1 MRKITILFILISFCS
16 FGQKKYFK
24 EAIEKGRSTNEFY
37 FCNLGDGKVVTES
50 DINDY
55 ANKNNIIIK
64 NMTFQQVNRFGDSF
78 TGVSTFKF
86 LPITEIP
93 NYVFSRYIDNS
104 STIITLENI
113 KKYNKGFG
121 NIYNPKTNSFTYQ
134 EVYWSNEVLNNNLQ
148 GKGIG
153 LYINENEMLFFKG
166 TFDKGI
172 LIGEGNFKQYVYNS
186 NFDFESGS
194 LIENGILIG
203 NFKNDFAIFK
213 SNNKY
218 GFIDSKF
225 NFITQVKYNSIEKE
239 FENGR
244 ALVTLN
250 NEKII
255 IDEKGNFIDY
265 TQEQKDTF
273 ELTRRLK
280 EQEERKLAYYKP
292 QIEAY
297 NRIANELSYKYMKQ
311 ISPNTGKNNSYKFLN
326 NDFEQNVREV
336 TINWIAKQY
345 ALADNYHNLQ
355 VTGRI
360 YLEEGR
366 FEQISENGNTT
377 AIRNSNNQLNF
388 WKDMGNLAFDG
399 VKTLLASLPETD
411 YSSTSYSSS
420 TNSDSEIESSSNE
433 NNTKKDVGKHIEFRE
448 DRTADCS
455 QGKVIIFKV
464 YENGKIY
471 EGNSTIKVGD
481 YNGSWHD
488 GCANGGMIFNEQTSK
503 SKITLKQFL
512 IQQYESGTSNAD
524 SYTLTT
530 K

>member
-37 FCNLGDGKVVTES
+37 FCNLGDGKVVTER

-78 TGVSTFKF
+78 TGVNTFRF
-86 LPITEIP
+86 LPFTEIP
-93 NYVFSRYIDNS
+93 NYVFSRYIDNT

-113 KKYNKGFG
+113 KKYNRGFG

-134 EVYWSNEVLNNNLQ
+134 EVYWSNEVLSSNLQ

-153 LYINENEMLFFKG
+153 FYINENQNEMLFFKG

-172 LIGEGNFKQYVYNS
+172 LIGEGNFKQYVYNN
-186 NFDFESGS
+186 NFDFENGS

-244 ALVTLN
+244 AFVTLN

-255 IDEKGNFIDY
+255 IDEKGNFVDY
-265 TQEQKDTF
+265 TQEQKETF
-273 ELTRRLK
+273 ELIRRLK

-297 NRIANELSYKYMKQ
+297 NRVANELSYKYMKQ
-311 ISPNTGKNNSYKFLN
+311 ISPNTGKNNSYKFLY
-326 NDFEQNVREV
+326 NDYEHNVREV
-336 TINWIAKQY
+336 TISWIAKQY

-355 VTGRI
+355 VTGKI

-411 YSSTSYSSS
+411 TDYTNIPNDSDVSNLSECELKGLKEFEKLKNNKILDSWEEKASSEHRKQKIEFS
-420 TNSDSEIESSSNE
+420 TNYW
-433 NNTKKDVGKHIEFRE
+433 GY
-448 DRTADCS
+448 
-455 QGKVIIFKV
+455 IFKDN
-464 YENGKIY
+464 NGEY
-471 EGNSTIKVGD
+471 YLDT
-481 YNGSWHD
+481 NGLTNHYFKD
-488 GCANGGMIFNEQTSK
+488 
-503 SKITLKQFL
+503 
-512 IQQYESGTSNAD
+512 YESVIYALYIYKRCD
-524 SYTLTT
+524 LIT
-530 K
+530 KIGKK